1 MKRQG
6 NAQKDKRIQIEQMT
20 KYTIW
25 NAKKRKREYIKNR
38 KEVTKKCEEK
48 NQ

>member
-1 MKRQG
+1 MERQG
-6 NAQKDKRIQIEQMT
+6 NIQKDKRIQIEQMT

-25 NAKKRKREYIKNR
+25 NVKKRKREYIKNR

-48 NQ
+48 N